1 MSNQNLLKTYFYIG
15 ADETSI
21 FVKNNEN
28 SEIVYSKN
36 KKIIKKFNYLDN
48 SDIQIFFNDKIE
60 EIEKNIKIFV
70 ENIILILE
78 HKEIFSIRLS
88 LKQKYDNKHI
98 SNEEIQKLLS
108 SGLQQIHKSHPNQII
123 LHYLIEKVDIDGQVY
138 ETLENQL
145 IKNYLCIDLKFICI
159 HQNLIKIFKDLFK
172 KKQIFLEKVISAKYI
187 NGFLT
192 DKDNLTS
199 LISKIES
206 GLNKL
211 EVQLIPK
218 KQEKKGFFER
228 FFLSF

>member
-1 MSNQNLLKTYFYIG
+1 MPNQNLFKTYFYIG
-15 ADETSI
+15 VDETSI

-36 KKIIKKFNYLDN
+36 QKIIKKFNYLN
-48 SDIQIFFNDKIE
+48 NNDIQSFFNDNIE
-60 EIEKNIKIFV
+60 EIEKKIKIFV
-70 ENIILILE
+70 ENIVLILE

-88 LKQKYDNKHI
+88 LKQKVDNKNI

-108 SGLQQIHKSHPNQII
+108 SGLQQIYKNHPNQII
-123 LHYLIEKVDIDGQVY
+123 LHYLIERVDIDGQLY
-138 ETLENQL
+138 ESLENKF
-145 IKNYLCIDLKFICI
+145 IKNYLCIDLRFICI
-159 HQNLIKIFKDLFK
+159 HQNVINIFKDLFK
-172 KKQIFLEKVISAKYI
+172 KKQIFLGKVISAKYI
-187 NGFLT
+187 NDFLT
-192 DKDNLTS
+192 GKDNLIS
-199 LISKIES
+199 LISKIEG